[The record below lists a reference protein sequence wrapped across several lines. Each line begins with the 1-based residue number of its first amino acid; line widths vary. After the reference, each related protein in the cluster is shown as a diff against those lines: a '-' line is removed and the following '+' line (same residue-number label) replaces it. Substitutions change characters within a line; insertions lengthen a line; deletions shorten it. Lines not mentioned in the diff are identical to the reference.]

1 MSLFYFL
8 AMILLKLMTTLASGA
23 PSFEAKVTNPKL
35 QLDPERP
42 GNASHSRSSGFQCHV
57 GLLCLFVL
65 SPCF

>member
-1 MSLFYFL
+1 
-8 AMILLKLMTTLASGA
+8 MTTLASGA

-57 GLLCLFVL
+57 GCFVSLSSLLVSDPLRLKDL
-65 SPCF
+65 S